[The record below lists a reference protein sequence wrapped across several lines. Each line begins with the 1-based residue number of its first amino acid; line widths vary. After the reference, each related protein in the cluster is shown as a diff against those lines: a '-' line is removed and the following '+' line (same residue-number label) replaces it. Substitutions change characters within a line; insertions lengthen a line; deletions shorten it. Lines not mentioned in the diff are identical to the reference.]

1 MLMAGYPPPY
11 PLGTIGPI
19 ITQPGPI
26 PPLVAYPSYV
36 GSVGPV
42 YPPQAV
48 TVPVP
53 VPTPLGVAPVPFP
66 SPPPFPRFA
75 SQPRPQSFSLGPPAG
90 EYPAPLPIPS
100 VPPSRRG
107 LERGR
112 EREKDHRDGLDR
124 GRKYDS
130 DNSCDSSDSHNLGF
144 PRQYRARSGR
154 SIDDR
159 QPRVR
164 SPSPPP
170 RRPAS
175 ERRSASTDIYAPRPI
190 YPSHRS
196 LDARTPLNT
205 VNEHRQDDLPNQP
218 RRERAFSQ

>member
-1 MLMAGYPPPY
+1 MLTAGYPPPY

-19 ITQPGPI
+19 VTQPGPTL
-26 PPLVAYPSYV
+26 PPVAYPSYV

-48 TVPVP
+48 TVPIP
-53 VPTPLGVAPVPFP
+53 IPSPLGVATVPFP
-66 SPPPFPRFA
+66 SPPPFPRLA
-75 SQPRPQSFSLGPPAG
+75 SQPRPQSFTLGRPAG

-100 VPPSRRG
+100 VPRSRRD

-112 EREKDHRDGLDR
+112 EREKEHRDRLDR
-124 GRKYDS
+124 RRRYDS
-130 DNSCDSSDSHNLGF
+130 DSSYDSSDWRHRGF
-144 PRQYRARSGR
+144 PRRYRARSGP

-159 QPRVR
+159 QPRER

-170 RRPAS
+170 RRPAN

-190 YPSHRS
+190 YPSRRS
-196 LDARTPLNT
+196 VDASTPLNT
-205 VNEHRQDDLPNQP
+205 VNEHRQDGLSSRP